1 MEKYYVI
8 KPECGFY
15 KQVFDYLENAQIVN
29 KLFKQFSHDMEIES
43 NLYYASNDTVSIVPT
58 AKDKEK
64 FANQFKKYAD
74 GATGLMFFKQN
85 SRVYKEWI
93 SLLKKNNLK
102 VKSRPQPGFY
112 FGIWGKGSSRLFE
125 HDGKL
130 YMSLN
135 YNQDFEDPQDCEPI
149 LGSEFYKV
157 LEELEHNKKK

>member
-1 MEKYYVI
+1 MAKKKVVTNMAMKIGYIQEI
-8 KPECGFY
+8 DLQLNPQY
-15 KQVFDYLENAQIVN
+15 KERFR
-29 KLFKQFSHDMEIES
+29 FKE
-43 NLYYASNDTVSIVPT
+43 ASFTRRISSRGD
-58 AKDKEK
+58 
-64 FANQFKKYAD
+64 
-74 GATGLMFFKQN
+74 
-85 SRVYKEWI
+85 RVYSKMLAYPVDKEWI
-93 SLLKKNNLK
+93 ALLKKNNLK

>member
-1 MEKYYVI
+1 MEKFYVI

-29 KLFKQFSHDMEIES
+29 KLFNQFSHDMEIES

-85 SRVYKEWI
+85 SKVYKEWI
-93 SLLKKNNLK
+93 ALLKKNDLK
-102 VKSRPQPGFY
+102 VK
-112 FGIWGKGSSRLFE
+112 
-125 HDGKL
+125 
-130 YMSLN
+130 
-135 YNQDFEDPQDCEPI
+135 C
-149 LGSEFYKV
+149 
-157 LEELEHNKKK
+157 

>member
-1 MEKYYVI
+1 MEKFYVI

-29 KLFKQFSHDMEIES
+29 KLFNQFSHDMGIES

-85 SRVYKEWI
+85 SKVYKEWI
-93 SLLKKNNLK
+93 ALLKKNNLK
-102 VKSRPQPGFY
+102 VKCRPQPGFY
-112 FGIWGKGSSRLFE
+112 FGIWGRGSSRLFE
-125 HDGKL
+125 HDVKL

-135 YNQDFEDPQDCEPI
+135 YNEDFEDPQDCEPI

-157 LEELEHNKKK
+157 LEELEHSEKK